1 MPVGNFV
8 WVQTGLSLPVFSR
21 AVTNNIRVINESAY
35 IIFLCSHGWIH
46 LTQWYSIGRAFT
58 HRKNVHS
65 WLLHHKKR
73 IFLVAIQWKK
83 DRGIPRFFFPF
94 CFVYFGALPTRG
106 GLVPAVRDQRAP
118 GVVKWSSLLLS
129 DYEIPPGRE
138 RQTCSL
144 LYYPPYF
151 PDAFLRPS
159 KCFSL
164 SCSLIWSTCKLLP
177 VSCLN

>member
-1 MPVGNFV
+1 MVEFTWHNGILLAEYLHIVRMF
-8 WVQTGLSLPVFSR
+8 
-21 AVTNNIRVINESAY
+21 
-35 IIFLCSHGWIH
+35 IH
-46 LTQWYSIGRAFT
+46 DCCIT
-58 HRKNVHS
+58 K
-65 WLLHHKKR
+65 
-73 IFLVAIQWKK
+73 KK
-83 DRGIPRFFFPF
+83 DLSCCFSMEEGSRYPKIFFSF

-164 SCSLIWSTCKLLP
+164 SCSFIWSTCKIMP
-177 VSCLN
+177 VSCLIISRQNRALFDPVCQFPYADYLFIPQLTFNSLCRMLLRL